1 MPCWNS
7 NQYEERID
15 RGVCKIEEK
24 KAGNRNMDEM
34 QRPIGVFDS
43 GVGGISVLRELVAL
57 MPNENFI
64 FYGDSKNAPYGT
76 KTLEE
81 VRKLTLADAEY
92 LRSRNVKALVVACN
106 TATSAAIHILREKYQ
121 KEIPVIG
128 IEPALKPAVSVK
140 ENPRVLVMATPMTLR
155 ETKFHNLMQK
165 FQDQAEIISL
175 PCPGLVE
182 FVERGELSGEALE
195 HFLKNLFAPYQ
206 ERKVD
211 AVVLGCT
218 HYPLLYEA
226 ISDIMEGKVT
236 LIDSGFEAAKE
247 MKSFLTREDRLSEAD
262 GKARFYV
269 SDSVDGF
276 EQLGGRFL
284 DKDINGMIEKID
296 IEKYAL

>member
-7 NQYEERID
+7 NQYEERTD
-15 RGVCKIEEK
+15 HGVCKIEEK

-92 LRSRNVKALVVACN
+92 LMTQNVKALVVACN

-155 ETKFHNLMQK
+155 EKKFHNLMQK

-218 HYPLLYEA
+218 HYPLVRET
-226 ISDIMEGKVT
+226 IQKVLGQGVAVFDGGAGTARET
-236 LIDSGFEAAKE
+236 LHKLKE
-247 MKSFLTREDRLSEAD
+247 YSL
-262 GKARFYV
+262 V
-269 SDSVDGF
+269 SDAVTPGTVQFYNSAEDQKMIGLSKYLL
-276 EQLGGRFL
+276 EQRQ
-284 DKDINGMIEKID
+284 M
-296 IEKYAL
+296 

>member
-1 MPCWNS
+1 
-7 NQYEERID
+7 
-15 RGVCKIEEK
+15 
-24 KAGNRNMDEM
+24 MDEM

-121 KEIPVIG
+121 KAIPVIG

-218 HYPLLYEA
+218 HYPLVRKT
-226 ISDIMEGKVT
+226 IQKVLGSGVAVFDGGAGTARET
-236 LIDSGFEAAKE
+236 LHKLKE
-247 MKSFLTREDRLSEAD
+247 YGL
-262 GKARFYV
+262 V
-269 SDSVDGF
+269 SDAVTPGTVQFYNSTED
-276 EQLGGRFL
+276 QA
-284 DKDINGMIEKID
+284 MIELS
-296 IEKYAL
+296 KYLLEQRKM

>member
-1 MPCWNS
+1 
-7 NQYEERID
+7 
-15 RGVCKIEEK
+15 
-24 KAGNRNMDEM
+24 MDEM

-81 VRKLTLADAEY
+81 VRKLTLTDAEY
-92 LRSRNVKALVVACN
+92 LMTQNVKALVVACN

-165 FQDQAEIISL
+165 FQDQAEIIPL

-195 HFLKNLFAPYQ
+195 RFLKNLFAPYQ

-218 HYPLLYEA
+218 HYPLVRKTIQKILGSGVAVFDGGAGTARE
-226 ISDIMEGKVT
+226 T
-236 LIDSGFEAAKE
+236 LHKLKE
-247 MKSFLTREDRLSEAD
+247 YGL
-262 GKARFYV
+262 V
-269 SDSVDGF
+269 SDAVTPGTVQFYNSTED
-276 EQLGGRFL
+276 QT
-284 DKDINGMIEKID
+284 MIELS
-296 IEKYAL
+296 KYLLEQRQM